1 MAFKNKY
8 APKTLDDLVI
18 DAANLRVLKLMASQ
32 QLKDHLLLEGTNGT
46 GKTSII
52 ELLPTLT
59 FGTNYQIEEVMGHKD
74 FVINESVLNKWDNF
88 ISWGRFQ
95 DQASY
100 ILINEIDKITA
111 NLPLFWQWLDTNR
124 ECVTVIGTTNQVL
137 AINKALRSRMKCL
150 SLKPVTAI
158 NMLPRAQQ
166 IFASESLSIDEAYL
180 LSELKAVE
188 ASGDIRKYLE
198 RMELVAIAIRSGEVN
213 ADGVLATTPQ
223 PSLKRVK

>member
-8 APKTLDDLVI
+8 SPKTLDDLVI

-59 FGTNYQIEEVMGHKD
+59 FGTNYQIEEAMGHKD

-124 ECVTVIGTTNQVL
+124 ERVTVIGTTNQVL

-166 IFASESLSIDEAYL
+166 IFASEGLSIDEAYL

-213 ADGVLATTPQ
+213 ADGVLATTLKR
-223 PSLKRVK
+223 SLKRVK

>member
-74 FVINESVLNKWDNF
+74 FVINESVL
-88 ISWGRFQ
+88 
-95 DQASY
+95 
-100 ILINEIDKITA
+100 
-111 NLPLFWQWLDTNR
+111 
-124 ECVTVIGTTNQVL
+124 
-137 AINKALRSRMKCL
+137 
-150 SLKPVTAI
+150 
-158 NMLPRAQQ
+158 
-166 IFASESLSIDEAYL
+166 
-180 LSELKAVE
+180 
-188 ASGDIRKYLE
+188 
-198 RMELVAIAIRSGEVN
+198 
-213 ADGVLATTPQ
+213 
-223 PSLKRVK
+223 